1 MVVSRSPISRASG
14 SLHDTVSAPPRAVA
28 PASRLLT
35 LIGAALLALCA
46 AQSPPLRAAAA
57 EGTPHTLNLKDA
69 DINVLIAT
77 VAEITGRTFI
87 VDPRVQGKVTVLSQ
101 KAMNREELY
110 GLFLEILRVNGYTAV
125 SSGQATRII
134 PDSAAASD
142 GAAPLNGSPAAAEY
156 VTRIVQLKHLN
167 PAELATVLTPMLP
180 GSARLQAHPA
190 SASLVISDRREN
202 VDRVLEIVRR
212 LDVASQTDVDMVTLS
227 HARASEIVRTLS
239 QLHSPTEGVRVVADE
254 RTNAVLISGERAK
267 RLKIRALIANLDTP
281 LPGSDEMKV
290 VFLRYAKASDLVPI
304 LEGVLRGRTV
314 MDGGNPG
321 DPAAAAAAAVVPGGE
336 RETVIQAHQET
347 NSLVISAAPGTVRIL
362 EEVVRQLDVRRA
374 QVYIEALVAEVSD
387 DTARELGIQWLT
399 GEQGLAGNGLVGGT
413 NFAGQSGGSIVG
425 AVLDPR
431 AIASG
436 NGLSL
441 GWLSGTDTITGPDGS
456 PLTIYRIG
464 ALARALQADGRSNI
478 LSQPSTMTL
487 DHEKA
492 VLSVGQEVPFLTGSF
507 ATSASTG
514 GQSAAPGGGTQ
525 SGIVNPFQT
534 IERKE
539 VGLKLE
545 VTPHINEGDMVV
557 LDLNLES
564 SSLAPSTGTR
574 AVDLITN
581 TRKLSTKVM
590 VRDGGMLVLGGL
602 TSEQLQETIQKVP
615 GLGSIP
621 VLGNLFKTRGT
632 TRQKRTLLVFLKPQ
646 IMRDTLAEDMVSSER
661 YNFLRSEQIEARD
674 ERDSLTPAR
683 AVPVV
688 PELQDFLRQQKGG
701 ERKD

>member
-1 MVVSRSPISRASG
+1 MSV
-14 SLHDTVSAPPRAVA
+14 H
-28 PASRLLT
+28 
-35 LIGAALLALCA
+35 
-46 AQSPPLRAAAA
+46 AAAA

-110 GLFLEILRVNGYTAV
+110 SLFLEILRVNGYTAV

-134 PDSAAASD
+134 PDTAAASD
-142 GAAPLNGSPAAAEY
+142 GAAPLNGSPAPAEY

-190 SASLVISDRREN
+190 SSSLVISDRREN

-212 LDVASQTDVDMVTLS
+212 LDVASQTDVEMVTLS

-239 QLHSPTEGVRVVADE
+239 QLHAPTEGIRVVADE
-254 RTNAVLISGERAK
+254 RTNAVLVSGERAK

-290 VFLRYAKASDLVPI
+290 VFLRYAKSSDLVPI
-304 LEGVLRGRTV
+304 LEGVLRGRV
-314 MDGGNPG
+314 PAGPAGAA
-321 DPAAAAAAAVVPGGE
+321 DPAAAAVASLPGSE
-336 RETVIQAHQET
+336 RETVIQAHEET
-347 NSLVISAAPGTVRIL
+347 NSLVISAAPATVRIL

-399 GEQGLAGNGLVGGT
+399 GEQGLNGNGVVGGT
-413 NFAGQSGGSIVG
+413 NFPSQGGGGSIVG

-436 NGLSL
+436 TGLSL
-441 GWLSGTDTITGPDGS
+441 GWLSGTDTIAGPDGE

-464 ALARALQADGRSNI
+464 ALARALENDGRSNI

-492 VLSVGQEVPFLTGSF
+492 ILSVGQEVPFLTGSF

-564 SSLAPSTGTR
+564 SSLAPATGTR

-581 TRKLSTKVM
+581 TRKLSTRVM

-621 VLGNLFKTRGT
+621 VLGNLFKSRGT

-646 IMRDTLAEDMVSSER
+646 IMRDTLAEDMISSEK
-661 YNFLRSEQIEARD
+661 YNYLRSEQIDAR
-674 ERDSLTPAR
+674 ESRDSLTPAR

-688 PELQDFLRQQKGG
+688 PELEDFLRQQKSAKDERGG
-701 ERKD
+701 D

>member
-1 MVVSRSPISRASG
+1 MSRLSCLLG
-14 SLHDTVSAPPRAVA
+14 GLVLLVSAGQ
-28 PASRLLT
+28 PAYVH
-35 LIGAALLALCA
+35 
-46 AQSPPLRAAAA
+46 AAAA

-110 GLFLEILRVNGYTAV
+110 ALFLEILRVNGYTAV

-134 PDSAAASD
+134 PDSSAASD
-142 GAAPLNGSPAAAEY
+142 GAAPLNGSPAPAEY

-212 LDVASQTDVDMVTLS
+212 LDVASQTDVEMVTLS

-239 QLHSPTEGVRVVADE
+239 QLHSPAEGVRVVADE
-254 RTNAVLISGERAK
+254 RTNAVLVSGERAK

-290 VFLRYAKASDLVPI
+290 VFLRYARSADLVPI
-304 LEGVLRGRTV
+304 LEGVLRGRAPA
-314 MDGGNPG
+314 GAAAAG
-321 DPAAAAAAAVVPGGE
+321 DPAAAASLPGAE
-336 RETVIQAHQET
+336 RETVIQAHEET
-347 NSLVISAAPGTVRIL
+347 NSLVISAAPATVRIL

-399 GEQGLAGNGLVGGT
+399 GQQGLNSNGVVGGT
-413 NFAGQSGGSIVG
+413 NFPAQGGGGSIIG

-436 NGLSL
+436 TGLSL
-441 GWLSGTDTITGPDGS
+441 GYLSGTDTIAGPDGE

-464 ALARALQADGRSNI
+464 ALARALENDGRSNI

-514 GQSAAPGGGTQ
+514 GQSTTPGGGTQ

-564 SSLAPSTGTR
+564 SSLAPSAGTR

-621 VLGNLFKTRGT
+621 VLGNLFKSRGT

-646 IMRDTLAEDMVSSER
+646 IMRDSLAEDMLSSEK
-661 YNFLRSEQIEARD
+661 YNYLRSEQIDAR
-674 ERDSLTPAR
+674 ETRDSLTPAR

-688 PELQDFLRQQKGG
+688 PELEDFLRQQKGDKG
-701 ERKD
+701 GD

>member
-1 MVVSRSPISRASG
+1 M
-14 SLHDTVSAPPRAVA
+14 
-28 PASRLLT
+28 SRLSAL
-35 LIGAALLALCA
+35 LAALLLLVSAGQPA
-46 AQSPPLRAAAA
+46 SVHAAAA

-110 GLFLEILRVNGYTAV
+110 ALFLEILRVNGYTAV

-142 GAAPLNGSPAAAEY
+142 GAAPLNGSPAPAEY

-180 GSARLQAHPA
+180 GSARLQAHPS

-212 LDVASQTDVDMVTLS
+212 LDVASQTDVEMVTLG
-227 HARASEIVRTLS
+227 HARAGEIVRTLS
-239 QLHSPTEGVRVVADE
+239 QLHTPTDGVRVVADE
-254 RTNAVLISGERAK
+254 RTNAVLVSGERAK

-304 LEGVLRGRTV
+304 LEGVLRGRTGSEGAA
-314 MDGGNPG
+314 DA
-321 DPAAAAAAAVVPGGE
+321 DPAARALAGAA

-347 NSLVISAAPGTVRIL
+347 NSLVISAAPATVRIL

-399 GEQGLAGNGLVGGT
+399 GERGLSGDGLVGGT
-413 NFAGQSGGSIVG
+413 NFPGQSGGSILG

-436 NGLSL
+436 SGLSL
-441 GWLSGTDTITGPDGS
+441 GYLAGTDTIAGPDGS

-464 ALARALQADGRSNI
+464 ALARALENDGRSNI

-492 VLSVGQEVPFLTGSF
+492 ILSVGQEVPFLTGSF
-507 ATSASTG
+507 GTFASTG
-514 GQSAAPGGGTQ
+514 GQAAAPGGGTQ

-564 SSLAPSTGTR
+564 SSLAPSAGTR

-602 TSEQLQETIQKVP
+602 TSEQLQESVQRVP

-621 VLGNLFKTRGT
+621 VLGNLFKSRGT
-632 TRQKRTLLVFLKPQ
+632 QRQKRTLLVFLKPQ
-646 IMRDTLAEDMVSSER
+646 IMRDSLAEDLVSSDK
-661 YNFLRSEQIEARD
+661 YNFLRSEQIEAR
-674 ERDSLTPAR
+674 ETRDSLTPAR

-688 PELQDFLRQQKGG
+688 PELEDFLRQQRGSGRGG
-701 ERKD
+701 D

>member
-1 MVVSRSPISRASG
+1 M
-14 SLHDTVSAPPRAVA
+14 
-28 PASRLLT
+28 SRLSCLVGG
-35 LIGAALLALCA
+35 LVLLVAAG
-46 AQSPPLRAAAA
+46 QPVSVHAAASA
-57 EGTPHTLNLKDA
+57 GTPHTLNLKDA

-110 GLFLEILRVNGYTAV
+110 ALFLEILRVNGYTAV

-134 PDSAAASD
+134 PDAAAASD
-142 GAAPLNGSPAAAEY
+142 GAAPLNGSPAPAEY

-180 GSARLQAHPA
+180 GSARLQSHPA
-190 SASLVISDRREN
+190 SSSLVISDRREN
-202 VDRVLEIVRR
+202 VDRVLEIIRR
-212 LDVASQTDVDMVTLS
+212 LDVASQTDVEMVTLG

-254 RTNAVLISGERAK
+254 RTNAVLVSGERAK
-267 RLKIRALIANLDTP
+267 RLKVRALIANLDTP

-290 VFLRYAKASDLVPI
+290 VFLRYARAQDLVPI
-304 LEGVLRGRTV
+304 LEGVLRGRAPAST
-314 MDGGNPG
+314 GAPA
-321 DPAAAAAAAVVPGGE
+321 DPAAAAAGLPGSG
-336 RETVIQAHQET
+336 RESVIQAHEET
-347 NSLVISAAPGTVRIL
+347 NSLVISAAPATVRLL

-399 GEQGLAGNGLVGGT
+399 GEQGLNSNGVVGGT
-413 NFAGQSGGSIVG
+413 NFPAPGGNGSIIG

-436 NGLSL
+436 SGLSL
-441 GWLSGTDTITGPDGS
+441 GWLSGTDTITGPDGK

-464 ALARALQADGRSNI
+464 ALARALENDGRSNI

-514 GQSAAPGGGTQ
+514 GQTNVPGGGTQ

-564 SSLAPSTGTR
+564 SSLAPSAGTQ

-602 TSEQLQETIQKVP
+602 TSEQLQESIQKVP

-621 VLGNLFKTRGT
+621 VLGNLFKSRGT
-632 TRQKRTLLVFLKPQ
+632 TRQKRTLLVFLKPR
-646 IMRDTLAEDMVSSER
+646 IMRDSLAEDLLSSDK
-661 YNFLRSEQIEARD
+661 YNYLRSEQIEAR
-674 ERDSLTPAR
+674 ETRDSLTPAR

-688 PELQDFLRQQKGG
+688 PELEDFLRQQKAAKDARGG
-701 ERKD
+701 G

>member
-1 MVVSRSPISRASG
+1 M
-14 SLHDTVSAPPRAVA
+14 
-28 PASRLLT
+28 SRLST
-35 LIGAALLALCA
+35 LLAALILLVPAGHPVA
-46 AQSPPLRAAAA
+46 VHAAAS

-110 GLFLEILRVNGYTAV
+110 ALFLEILRVNGYTAV

-134 PDSAAASD
+134 PDSSAASD
-142 GAAPLNGSPAAAEY
+142 GAAPLNGSPAPAEY

-167 PAELATVLTPMLP
+167 PAELASVLTPMLP

-190 SASLVISDRREN
+190 SSSLVISDRREN

-212 LDVASQTDVDMVTLS
+212 LDVASQTDVEMVTLG

-239 QLHSPTEGVRVVADE
+239 QLHAPTDGVRVVADE
-254 RTNAVLISGERAK
+254 RTNAVLVSGERAK

-290 VFLRYAKASDLVPI
+290 VFLRYAKSSDLVPI
-304 LEGVLRGRTV
+304 LEGVLRGRTPS
-314 MDGGNPG
+314 GPG
-321 DPAAAAAAAVVPGGE
+321 VAGADPAAAAAAASLPGTE
-336 RETVIQAHQET
+336 RETVIQAHEET
-347 NSLVISAAPGTVRIL
+347 NSLVISAAPATVRIL

-399 GEQGLAGNGLVGGT
+399 GEQGLSGNGLVGGT
-413 NFAGQSGGSIVG
+413 NFPGQSGGSIVG

-431 AIASG
+431 AIAAGS
-436 NGLSL
+436 GLSL
-441 GWLSGTDTITGPDGS
+441 GWLSGTDTIAGPDGE

-464 ALARALQADGRSNI
+464 ALARALENDGRSNI

-507 ATSASTG
+507 GTFASTG
-514 GQSAAPGGGTQ
+514 GQAAAPGGGTQ

-564 SSLAPSTGTR
+564 SSLAPSAGTR

-581 TRKLSTKVM
+581 TRKLSTRVM

-602 TSEQLQETIQKVP
+602 TSEQLQESIQKVP

-621 VLGNLFKTRGT
+621 VLGNLFKSRGT

-646 IMRDTLAEDMVSSER
+646 IMRDTLAEDLISSEK
-661 YNFLRSEQIEARD
+661 YNFLRSEQIDAR
-674 ERDSLTPAR
+674 ESRDRLTPAR

-688 PELQDFLRQQKGG
+688 PELEDFLRQQKGTG
-701 ERKD
+701 RGDD

>member
-1 MVVSRSPISRASG
+1 MSRLSCLLG
-14 SLHDTVSAPPRAVA
+14 GLVLLVSAGQ
-28 PASRLLT
+28 PAYVH
-35 LIGAALLALCA
+35 
-46 AQSPPLRAAAA
+46 AAAA

-110 GLFLEILRVNGYTAV
+110 ALFLEILRVNGYTAV

-134 PDSAAASD
+134 PDSSAASD
-142 GAAPLNGSPAAAEY
+142 GAAPLNGSPAPAEY

-212 LDVASQTDVDMVTLS
+212 LDVASQTDVEMVTLS

-239 QLHSPTEGVRVVADE
+239 QLHSPAEGVRVVADE
-254 RTNAVLISGERAK
+254 RTNAVLVSGERAK

-290 VFLRYAKASDLVPI
+290 VFLRYARSADLVPI
-304 LEGVLRGRTV
+304 LEGVLRGRAPA
-314 MDGGNPG
+314 GAAAASG
-321 DPAAAAAAAVVPGGE
+321 DPAAAAVASLPGSE
-336 RETVIQAHQET
+336 RETVIQAHEET
-347 NSLVISAAPGTVRIL
+347 NSLVISAAPATVRIL

-399 GEQGLAGNGLVGGT
+399 GQQGLNSNGVVGGT
-413 NFAGQSGGSIVG
+413 NFPAQGGGGSIIG

-436 NGLSL
+436 TGLSL
-441 GWLSGTDTITGPDGS
+441 GYLSGTDTIAGPDGS

-464 ALARALQADGRSNI
+464 ALARALENDGRSNI

-514 GQSAAPGGGTQ
+514 GQSTTPGGGTQ

-564 SSLAPSTGTR
+564 SSLAPATGTR

-621 VLGNLFKTRGT
+621 VLGNLFKSRGT

-646 IMRDTLAEDMVSSER
+646 IMRDSLAEDMISSEK
-661 YNFLRSEQIEARD
+661 YNYLRSEQIDAR
-674 ERDSLTPAR
+674 ETRDSLTPAR

-688 PELQDFLRQQKGG
+688 PELEDFLRQQKGDKG
-701 ERKD
+701 GD

>member
-1 MVVSRSPISRASG
+1 MSRLPHLLAG
-14 SLHDTVSAPPRAVA
+14 LVLLAAA
-28 PASRLLT
+28 GQPASVH
-35 LIGAALLALCA
+35 
-46 AQSPPLRAAAA
+46 AAAS

-110 GLFLEILRVNGYTAV
+110 ALFLEILRVNGYTAV

-134 PDSAAASD
+134 PDTAAASD
-142 GAAPLNGSPAAAEY
+142 GAAPLNGSPAPAEY

-190 SASLVISDRREN
+190 SSSLVISDRREN

-212 LDVASQTDVDMVTLS
+212 LDVASQTDVEMVTLG
-227 HARASEIVRTLS
+227 HARASEIVRTLA
-239 QLHSPTEGVRVVADE
+239 QLHAPTDGVRVVADE
-254 RTNAVLISGERAK
+254 RTNAVLVSGERAK

-290 VFLRYAKASDLVPI
+290 VFLRYAKAQDLVSI
-304 LEGVLRGRTV
+304 LEGVLRGRAPASAGATP
-314 MDGGNPG
+314 D
-321 DPAAAAAAAVVPGGE
+321 AAAASLPGSE
-336 RETVIQAHQET
+336 RETVIQAHAET
-347 NSLVISAAPGTVRIL
+347 NSLVISAAPATVRIL

-399 GEQGLAGNGLVGGT
+399 ADRGLNSSGVVGGT
-413 NFAGQSGGSIVG
+413 NFPAQGGGGSIIG
-425 AVLDPR
+425 AVLGLR

-436 NGLSL
+436 TGLSL
-441 GWLSGTDTITGPDGS
+441 GWLSGTDTIAGPDGE

-464 ALARALQADGRSNI
+464 ALARALENDGRSNI

-514 GQSAAPGGGTQ
+514 GQTNVPGGGTQ

-564 SSLAPSTGTR
+564 SSLAPAAGTR

-621 VLGNLFKTRGT
+621 VLGNLFKSRGT

-646 IMRDTLAEDMVSSER
+646 IMRDSLAEDLISSDK
-661 YNFLRSEQIEARD
+661 YNYLRSEQIDAR
-674 ERDSLTPAR
+674 ESRDTLTPAR

-688 PELQDFLRQQKGG
+688 PELEDFLRQQKGTQD
-701 ERKD
+701 ERGGG